1 MQPEQPDPK
10 QDGGGPKDTG
20 YKIGP
25 GQWKLFF
32 TVLVIGCAGLVYWF
46 LRRGGLEQSAALY
59 TGLPLLLA
67 LGLSLTPPDKSA
79 TGATMK
85 GMAIA
90 LLLAA
95 PLLQEGYICILF
107 ASPLFFGVG
116 LIIAAIVDWS
126 RKRRDTKGKLQSAAL
141 VAIIALMAIEGTTPG
156 TSFPREHEV
165 VVSKLVPAPIEA
177 VRTTL
182 ARAPVLGDNKPLF
195 LRIFP
200 YPVALEGEGLGVG
213 DQRRATFVAYKQIFW
228 NRIEGSAVFAVTE
241 ATERKIAFELVSD
254 TSYVAHYLGW
264 KRSEV
269 ELTPTDAAHTLVT
282 WRLSFHRKYDPYWYF
297 GTLQKYAVGLVAEEL
312 IDHAAT
318 PGT

>member
-1 MQPEQPDPK
+1 MQPEPA
-10 QDGGGPKDTG
+10 QDEDEPKDTG
-20 YKIGP
+20 YKVGP
-25 GQWKLFF
+25 AQWKLFF

-95 PLLQEGYICILF
+95 PIFQEGYICILF
-107 ASPLFFGVG
+107 ASPLFFAVG
-116 LIIAAIVDWS
+116 LIIAASIDWS
-126 RKRRDTKGKLQSAAL
+126 RRRRNTNGKLESAAV
-141 VAIIALMAIEGTTPG
+141 VAVIALMAIEGTTPG

-165 VVSKLVPAPIEA
+165 VASKLVPAPIEA
-177 VRTTL
+177 VRATL
-182 ARAPVLGDNKPLF
+182 ARAPRLGNGKPLF

-200 YPVALEGEGLGVG
+200 YPVALQGEGLSVG
-213 DQRRATFVAYKQIFW
+213 DQRRATFVAYKHIFW
-228 NRIEGSAVFAVTE
+228 NRIEGTAVFKVVE
-241 ATERKIAFELVSD
+241 VSQDKVAFELASD
-254 TSYVAHYLGW
+254 TSYVGHYLDW
-264 KRSEV
+264 RRSEV
-269 ELTPTDAAHTLVT
+269 ELKPDPGGTLVT

>member
-200 YPVALEGEGLGVG
+200 YPVALEGEGLRSGRSAAG
-213 DQRRATFVAYKQIFW
+213 DVRR
-228 NRIEGSAVFAVTE
+228 
-241 ATERKIAFELVSD
+241 L
-254 TSYVAHYLGW
+254 
-264 KRSEV
+264 
-269 ELTPTDAAHTLVT
+269 
-282 WRLSFHRKYDPYWYF
+282 
-297 GTLQKYAVGLVAEEL
+297 
-312 IDHAAT
+312 
-318 PGT
+318 

>member
-1 MQPEQPDPK
+1 MQPEPAPDESEPEN
-10 QDGGGPKDTG
+10 PG

-32 TVLVIGCAGLVYWF
+32 AVLVIGGAGLVYWA

-59 TGLPLLLA
+59 TGLPLLIA

-79 TGATMK
+79 IGATMK

-90 LLLAA
+90 MLLAA
-95 PLLQEGYICILF
+95 PLFQEGYICILF
-107 ASPLFFGVG
+107 ASPLFFAVG
-116 LIIAAIVDWS
+116 LIIAASIDWG
-126 RKRRDTKGKLQSAAL
+126 RQRRAKKGDLQSALLAS
-141 VAIIALMAIEGTTPG
+141 AIALLAMEGVTPE

-165 VVSKLVPAPIEA
+165 VVSKVVPAPIET

-182 ARAPVLGDNKPLF
+182 AQSPVLGQNKPFF

-200 YPVALEGEGLGVG
+200 YPISTEGSGLAVG
-213 DQRRATFVAYKQIFW
+213 DTRSATFVAYKHIFW
-228 NRIEGSAVFAVTE
+228 NRIEGTAVFNVVE
-241 ATERKIAFELVSD
+241 ARERKIAFELASD

-269 ELTPTDAAHTLVT
+269 ELAPAGDGGTLVT

-297 GTLQKYAVGLVAEEL
+297 GMLQKYAARLVAEEL

-318 PGT
+318 PRA

>member
-1 MQPEQPDPK
+1 MQPDPARNESK
-10 QDGGGPKDTG
+10 PKDTG

-32 TVLVIGCAGLVYWF
+32 AVLVIGCAGLIYGY
-46 LRRGGLEQSAALY
+46 LRRRGLDESAALY
-59 TGLPLLLA
+59 LGLPLLLA

-95 PLLQEGYICILF
+95 PVFQEGYICILF
-107 ASPLFFGVG
+107 ASPLFFAVG
-116 LIIAAIVDWS
+116 LIIAAAIDWG
-126 RKRRDTKGKLQSAAL
+126 RKRRDKKGNLQSAF
-141 VAIIALMAIEGTTPG
+141 VATAIALMAMEGVTPE

-165 VVSKLVPAPIEA
+165 VVSKVVPAPIEA
-177 VRTTL
+177 VRAAL
-182 ARAPVLGDNKPLF
+182 ARPPVLGQSKPFF

-200 YPVALEGEGLGVG
+200 YPVALQGEGLGVG
-213 DQRRATFVAYKQIFW
+213 DTRGATFVAYKHIFW
-228 NRIEGSAVFAVTE
+228 NRIEGTAVFKVVE
-241 ATERKIAFELVSD
+241 ASERNIVFELASD

-269 ELTPTDAAHTLVT
+269 ELAPAAGGTQVT

>member
-1 MQPEQPDPK
+1 MQPDPAPDESK
-10 QDGGGPKDTG
+10 PKDTG

-32 TVLVIGCAGLVYWF
+32 AVLVIGCAGLIYGY
-46 LRRGGLEQSAALY
+46 LRRKGLDQSAALY
-59 TGLPLLLA
+59 LGLPLLLA

-90 LLLAA
+90 MLLAA
-95 PLLQEGYICILF
+95 PVFQEGYICILF
-107 ASPLFFGVG
+107 ASPLFFAVG
-116 LIIAAIVDWS
+116 LIIAAAIDWS
-126 RKRRDTKGKLQSAAL
+126 RKRRDKKGNLQSAF
-141 VAIIALMAIEGTTPG
+141 VATAIALMAMEGVTPE

-165 VVSKLVPAPIEA
+165 VVSKVVAAPIEA
-177 VRTTL
+177 VRTAL
-182 ARAPVLGDNKPLF
+182 AEPPVLGKSKPFF

-200 YPVALEGEGLGVG
+200 YPVSIEGDGLAVG
-213 DQRRATFVAYKQIFW
+213 DTRRATFVAYKHIFW
-228 NRIEGSAVFAVTE
+228 NRIEGTAVFKVTE
-241 ATERKIAFELVSD
+241 ASERRIAFELASD

-269 ELTPTDAAHTLVT
+269 ELAPAPNGGTLVT

-318 PGT
+318 PRT

>member
-1 MQPEQPDPK
+1 MQPDPTQHGSK
-10 QDGGGPKDTG
+10 PKDSGDT
-20 YKIGP
+20 IGP

-32 TVLVIGCAGLVYWF
+32 TVLVIGCAGLIYWL
-46 LRRGGLEQSAALY
+46 LRRRGLDQSAALY

-67 LGLSLTPPDKSA
+67 LELSLTPPDKSA

-95 PLLQEGYICILF
+95 PIFQEGYICILF
-107 ASPLFFGVG
+107 ASPLFFAVG
-116 LIIAAIVDWS
+116 LIIAASIDWG
-126 RKRRDTKGKLQSAAL
+126 RKRRAKKGSLQSAI
-141 VAIIALMAIEGTTPG
+141 VATAIALMAMEGVTPE

-165 VVSKLVPAPIEA
+165 VVSKVVPAPMEA
-177 VRTTL
+177 VRAAL
-182 ARAPVLGDNKPLF
+182 AQPPILGRDKPFF

-200 YPVALEGEGLGVG
+200 YPVAVQGEGLGVG
-213 DQRRATFVAYKQIFW
+213 DTRSATFVAYKHIFW
-228 NRIEGSAVFAVTE
+228 NRIEGTAVFKVAE
-241 ATERKIAFELVSD
+241 ASESKIAFELASD

-269 ELTPTDAAHTLVT
+269 ELTPTANGDTIVT

-312 IDHAAT
+312 IDHAVT
-318 PGT
+318 PRT

>member
-141 VAIIALMAIEGTTPG
+141 VAVIALMAIEGTTPG

-200 YPVALEGEGLGVG
+200 YPVALEGEGLRVG
-213 DQRRATFVAYKQIFW
+213 DQRRATFVAYKHIFW

>member
-126 RKRRDTKGKLQSAAL
+126 RKRRDTKGKLQSAAV
-141 VAIIALMAIEGTTPG
+141 VAVIALMAIEGTTPG

-200 YPVALEGEGLGVG
+200 YPVALEGEGLSVG
-213 DQRRATFVAYKQIFW
+213 DQRRATFVAYKHIFW

>member
-1 MQPEQPDPK
+1 MRPEQPDPK
-10 QDGGGPKDTG
+10 QDEGGQKETG
-20 YKIGP
+20 YNIGP
-25 GQWKLFF
+25 GQWKLFSA
-32 TVLVIGCAGLVYWF
+32 VLVIGCAGLVYWF

-95 PLLQEGYICILF
+95 PIFQEGYICILF
-107 ASPLFFGVG
+107 ASPLFFAVG
-116 LIIAAIVDWS
+116 LIIAASIDWS
-126 RKRRDTKGKLQSAAL
+126 RRRRNTKGKLESAAV
-141 VAIIALMAIEGTTPG
+141 VAVIALMAIEGTAPG

-182 ARAPVLGDNKPLF
+182 ARAPRLGDNKPLF

-213 DQRRATFVAYKQIFW
+213 DTRRATFVAYKHIFW
-228 NRIEGSAVFAVTE
+228 NRIEGTAVFKVVE
-241 ATERKIAFELVSD
+241 ASEDKVAFELVSD
-254 TSYVAHYLGW
+254 TSYVGHYLDW
-264 KRSEV
+264 RRSEV
-269 ELTPTDAAHTLVT
+269 ELKPDPGGTLVT

-297 GTLQKYAVGLVAEEL
+297 GTLQKYAVGLVTEEL